1 MFDLLFKLEF
11 MLHFIYP
18 CEHEVVDVKMIRA
31 AASLAHL
38 GMRDNVSRPGV
49 TISSDKPLQVPATW
63 MHMARNWNVDFRS
76 VKRLTIDA
84 KHS

>member
-1 MFDLLFKLEF
+1 MFDLLFKWEF
-11 MLHFIYP
+11 MIHYIYS
-18 CEHEVVDVKMIRA
+18 CEQEVVDVKTIRA

-38 GMRDNVSRPGV
+38 GMRDNVSRPEV
-49 TISSDKPLQVPATW
+49 TISSDKLLQVPATW
-63 MHMARNWNVDFRS
+63 MHMARHWNVDFRS